1 MEESEP
7 GIANATTP
15 LLKMGESCVREVTVM
30 WTSVNLYF
38 VQKVKSKQNVLFS
51 IKSYHPLVNV
61 LSHFIALNIIIH
73 HLLTNHVV
81 VY

>member
-7 GIANATTP
+7 GTANATTL

-38 VQKVKSKQNVLFS
+38 VQKVKSKQYVLFS
-51 IKSYHPLVNV
+51 IQSSHPLMNV
-61 LSHFIALNIIIH
+61 VKTF
-73 HLLTNHVV
+73 
-81 VY
+81 

>member
-7 GIANATTP
+7 GIANATTL

-38 VQKVKSKQNVLFS
+38 VQKVKSKQFVLFT
-51 IKSYHPLVNV
+51 IGSYNLMIIEIVAKTVCFVN
-61 LSHFIALNIIIH
+61 
-73 HLLTNHVV
+73 
-81 VY
+81 Y